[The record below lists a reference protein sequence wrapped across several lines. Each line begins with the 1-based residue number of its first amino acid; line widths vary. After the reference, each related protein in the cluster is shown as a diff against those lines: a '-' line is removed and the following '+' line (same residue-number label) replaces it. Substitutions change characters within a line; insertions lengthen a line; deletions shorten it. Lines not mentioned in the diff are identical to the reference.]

1 MMMRA
6 KVDISESGVT
16 ASPGEGKREVVGSLC
31 DKMPDEDPAH
41 DPAEDAEIEEVG
53 DLVEYLINKTLH
65 EMITAARQA
74 PDIILVD
81 EE

>member
-1 MMMRA
+1 
-6 KVDISESGVT
+6 
-16 ASPGEGKREVVGSLC
+16 
-31 DKMPDEDPAH
+31 MPDEDPAH
-41 DPAEDAEIEEVG
+41 DPPEDAEIKEDG